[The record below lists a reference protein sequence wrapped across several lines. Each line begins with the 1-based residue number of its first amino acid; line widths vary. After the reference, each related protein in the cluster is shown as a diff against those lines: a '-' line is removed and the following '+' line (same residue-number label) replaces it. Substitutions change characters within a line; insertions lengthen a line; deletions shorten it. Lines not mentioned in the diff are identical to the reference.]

1 MAAYPVTFDIRQ
13 QEKYDRTHVFIR
25 IVLFV
30 VVGVLFS
37 FVKPLSSVS
46 GLFYLAVP
54 VAAAI
59 LISQKGAAAYL
70 AERENNMATWLRWLF
85 ALSAYVSML
94 TDRLPNQDPKET
106 LRFEITPAGEPSAGA
121 VLLRIILA
129 IPHAIVLALLGIVAG
144 ILIIIAAIMVLAQ
157 EKYPAGIFDFLRA
170 YERWNARVFGYMA
183 GFAQEYPPF
192 AFDTGPEEGATA
204 TVTGVTP
211 MPSPP
216 PSDAESGR

>member
-1 MAAYPVTFDIRQ
+1 MAAYPVTFDIQ
-13 QEKYDRTHVFIR
+13 QQKKYDRTHVFIR

-37 FVKPLSSVS
+37 FVRPLSSAS
-46 GLFYLAVP
+46 GFFYLAVP
-54 VAAAI
+54 VVAAI

-70 AERENNMATWLRWLF
+70 AERENNMAKWLRWLF

-106 LRFEITPAGEPSAGA
+106 LRLEITPAGEPSAGS

-144 ILIIIAAIMVLAQ
+144 ILIIIAAIMVLVQ
-157 EKYPAGIFDFLRA
+157 EKYPAGIFNFLRG
-170 YERWNARVFGYMA
+170 YERWNARVYGYMA

-192 AFDTGPEEGATA
+192 AFDTGPEAGAPPIA
-204 TVTGVTP
+204 AGVAP
-211 MPSPP
+211 IPSPP
-216 PSDAESGR
+216 HADAEAGR

>member
-1 MAAYPVTFDIRQ
+1 MAAYPVTFDIQ
-13 QEKYDRTHVFIR
+13 QQAKYNRTHVFIR

-37 FVKPLSSVS
+37 FVQPLSSVS

-54 VAAAI
+54 VVAAI
-59 LISQKGAAAYL
+59 LIAQKGAATYL
-70 AERENNMATWLRWLF
+70 AERENNMAKWLRWLF

-106 LRFEITPAGEPSAGA
+106 LRFEVTPAGEPTAGS

-144 ILIIIAAIMVLAQ
+144 ILIIIAAIMVLVQ
-157 EKYPAGIFDFLRA
+157 EHYPAGIFNFLRG
-170 YERWNARVFGYMA
+170 YERWNARVYGYMA

-192 AFDTGPEEGATA
+192 AFDTGPEGPEAVMA
-204 TVTGVTP
+204 GVA
-211 MPSPP
+211 PSPQP
-216 PSDAESGR
+216 PGSSTGAQP